1 MTEKAKNNIKVAIQ
15 FFEDVEFYINSAKSQ
30 ETSEEVKQ
38 SILKIENKIKCIKND
53 LKKLCYGG
61 KN

>member
-38 SILKIENKIKCIKND
+38 SILKIEDKINCVKND
-53 LKKLCYGG
+53 LKKLCYGE